1 MANHSYLKDR
11 LGFDPD
17 DLLYEVDD
25 VFHNGPDDDDFVSP
39 SHKKFKSY
47 KPSPSS
53 STSSVKDN
61 YENTLCNIKGKEKK
75 KKFTSSCD
83 DEAR

>member
-17 DLLYEVDD
+17 ELLDEVDEL
-25 VFHNGPDDDDFVSP
+25 FQLGSDDDDFKSP
-39 SHKKFKSY
+39 THKKFKSF

-53 STSSVKDN
+53 STSMIDN
-61 YENTLCNIKGKEKK
+61 YENALSNIKGKEI
-75 KKFTSSCD
+75 CI
-83 DEAR
+83 RN

>member
-1 MANHSYLKDR
+1 MANHSYLKER

-17 DLLYEVDD
+17 ELLNEVDD
-25 VFHNGPDDDDFVSP
+25 LFHNGPADDDHVSP

-61 YENTLCNIKGKEKK
+61 YEHALSYVKGK
-75 KKFTSSCD
+75 
-83 DEAR
+83 